1 MPPMAKATVA
11 LVGRPNVGKST
22 LFNRLVGGREAI
34 VSDRAGTTRDRH
46 FGDAEWNGRRFWVV
60 DTGGLVPEADDSM
73 DKAIA
78 RQVELAIAE
87 ADVIVLLVDGREGLH
102 PIDGAVAERLRKTK
116 RPVVLA
122 VNKLDNLGTATE
134 QYDFYA
140 LGLGEP
146 HPLSAISG
154 KGSGDLLDAIV
165 AALKDEAGEE
175 EAAAINVA
183 IVGRP
188 NVGKSSLAN
197 RLLGEDRYVVS
208 AEAGTTRDATDS
220 MLRYHGR
227 DLRFIDTAGLR
238 RRSRVDDDVEFYSTV
253 RTHRAIERADVCL
266 LVVDATVGVHAQD
279 LRIATEAWEAGAGLI
294 AVVNKW
300 DLIEEKD
307 ANTAARGQELLAEK
321 APFLGDVPFVYV
333 SALSGQRVRKVLDLI
348 LEVADARLHR
358 VPTAEVNR
366 TLEALMNRNQPPQ
379 RPGEEVKLF
388 YGSQIG
394 EAPPVF
400 AIVSNRPHDVP
411 EHYQRYLLRGL
422 REAFGFKGV
431 PIRLKLRRR
440 KGKSTPR

>member
-1 MPPMAKATVA
+1 MAKPTVA

-22 LFNRLVGGREAI
+22 LFNRIVGGRDAI
-34 VSDRAGTTRDRH
+34 VSDQAGTTRDRH
-46 FGDAEWNGRRFWVV
+46 FGDAEWNGCRFWVV
-60 DTGGLVPEADDSM
+60 DTGGLVPDTDDSM

-78 RQVELAIAE
+78 RQVELAITE
-87 ADVIVLLVDGREGLH
+87 ADAIVMLVDGREGRH
-102 PIDGAVAERLRKTK
+102 PIDAAVAERLRKAG

-122 VNKLDNLGTATE
+122 VNKLDNLGSATE
-134 QYDFYA
+134 HFDFFA

-146 HPLSAISG
+146 VPLSAISG

-165 AALKDEAGEE
+165 AALPVDAQ
-175 EAAAINVA
+175 ADDVTAVNVA

-197 RLLGEDRYVVS
+197 RLLGEDRYVVAS
-208 AEAGTTRDATDS
+208 EAGTTRDATDS

-227 DLRFIDTAGLR
+227 DLRFVDTAGLR

-253 RTHRAIERADVCL
+253 RTRRAIERSDVCL

-307 ANTAARGQELLAEK
+307 ANTAARGEVLLAEK

-333 SALSGQRVRKVLDLI
+333 SALSGQRVRKILDLI
-348 LEVADARLHR
+348 LEVADARQHR

-366 TLEALMNRNQPPQ
+366 ALEQLMSRNQPPQ
-379 RPGEEVKLF
+379 KQGEEVKLF

-422 REAFGFKGV
+422 RQAYGYKGV

-440 KGKSTPR
+440 NGTPR

>member
-1 MPPMAKATVA
+1 M
-11 LVGRPNVGKST
+11 
-22 LFNRLVGGREAI
+22 
-34 VSDRAGTTRDRH
+34 
-46 FGDAEWNGRRFWVV
+46 
-60 DTGGLVPEADDSM
+60 
-73 DKAIA
+73 
-78 RQVELAIAE
+78 
-87 ADVIVLLVDGREGLH
+87 H

-134 QYDFYA
+134 QYDFYS

-227 DLRFIDTAGLR
+227 DLRFVDTAGLR

-279 LRIATEAWEAGAGLI
+279 LRIATEAWETGAGLI

-366 TLEALMNRNQPPQ
+366 TLEALMDRNQPPQ

-440 KGKSTPR
+440 KGKGTPR